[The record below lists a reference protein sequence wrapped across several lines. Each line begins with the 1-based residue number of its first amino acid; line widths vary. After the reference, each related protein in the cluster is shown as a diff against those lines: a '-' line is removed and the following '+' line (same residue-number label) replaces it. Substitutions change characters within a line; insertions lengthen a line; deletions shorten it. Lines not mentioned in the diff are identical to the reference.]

1 MHLSS
6 RFPPHFICIPLILM
20 TFSKFASIAAFIVLN
35 GAVGS
40 SLSHATETVDTAE
53 AAYQRKDYA
62 IAHKLAAPAADAG
75 DARAQYRLGVLLR
88 DGLGTEKSL
97 TAAANWFAR
106 ASAQKHLAAMTD
118 LAVMYQ
124 AGEGVERDTRRAATL
139 LTEAAELGD
148 PVAQFK
154 LGEAYQ
160 HGRGVTKSVIHA
172 RYWYERADA
181 HQASAEQKATPSE
194 GGTVGFKS
202 LPDSCRPKRPPVHA
216 MNKASVK
223 EFSGVITAYLDRE
236 GRVRGVTD
244 KTINEAELK
253 YVAVAWFSE
262 TLRSPDCVIPSE
274 RRGYWFA
281 IPFKFVLR

>member
-1 MHLSS
+1 MTVSKLA
-6 RFPPHFICIPLILM
+6 FFIAVVAV
-20 TFSKFASIAAFIVLN
+20 S
-35 GAVGS
+35 GALGS
-40 SLSHATETVDTAE
+40 SPCVATEIADTAD

-62 IAHKLAAPAADAG
+62 VAHKLASSAADAG

-88 DGLGTEKSL
+88 DGLGGEKNL
-97 TAAANWFAR
+97 TAAADWFAR

-124 AGEGVERDTRRAATL
+124 TGEGVEQDTRRAARL
-139 LTEAAELGD
+139 LTDAAEFGD

-160 HGRGVTKSVIHA
+160 HGKGVTKSVIHA

-181 HQASAEQKATPSE
+181 QQARTEQKATPSE
-194 GGTVGFKS
+194 GGTAGFKS
-202 LPDSCRPKRPPVHA
+202 LPDSCRPKRPPMHA
-216 MNKASVK
+216 MNRASVK
-223 EFSGVITAYLDRE
+223 ELSGVITAFLDRE

-244 KTINEAELK
+244 KTISEAALK
-253 YVAVAWFSE
+253 YEAVAWFSE
-262 TLRSPDCVIPSE
+262 ALRSPDCVIPSE

-281 IPFKFVLR
+281 IPFKFVLQ